1 MKIVATIALVFG
13 VITASVVC
21 LMSSTC
27 AVLRGMPPGF
37 RATYALISLFS
48 LAAAIGGV
56 MLIGKLNRK
65 S

>member
-13 VITASVVC
+13 VIIASAVC

-27 AVLRGMPPGF
+27 AVLRGVPPGV
-37 RATYALISLFS
+37 RATFALIALFC
-48 LAAAIGGV
+48 LAGAIGGV